1 MTSFSLTH
9 HLLSLYPEVY
19 KKATQA
25 PFLLVAAEGRLPKKT
40 LGRWLANDRLY
51 LHSYIRAA
59 GKMIAELD
67 LPIAASEAEAP
78 ETQLVDWL
86 IEALAGVT
94 REDKLFLDVARRY
107 GLDIDLEV
115 HHPVSDEVPS
125 NDAMVINE
133 AAKLPGLVM
142 IEKMFGE
149 VGKPAEVSV
158 EGMKTPTILPWL
170 EAAVLFF
177 GTEKCYLDAWSW
189 AKDWQLVHDKED
201 QARQD
206 DDGGALRKEF
216 IPNWSSDEFAGF
228 VDKLGTI
235 IDSAVAKMLE
245 RPGGRATEGFLIE
258 TSGRTVE
265 VAVDCRSGILAG
277 GRMI

>member
-1 MTSFSLTH
+1 
-9 HLLSLYPEVY
+9 
-19 KKATQA
+19 
-25 PFLLVAAEGRLPKKT
+25 
-40 LGRWLANDRLY
+40 
-51 LHSYIRAA
+51 
-59 GKMIAELD
+59 MIAELD

-245 RPGGRATEGFLIE
+245 RPGGEQLKDSLLKRVEGQWKSLLTAEAAFWPE
-258 TSGRTVE
+258 VE
-265 VAVDCRSGILAG
+265 
-277 GRMI
+277 